1 MADKNI
7 NQLPEV
13 TAMGVTDLFVLEQA
27 GAAKKLTGQL
37 LKASLM
43 TWLDGHGGVK
53 SFAYDED
60 TGKVTIATTDG
71 TTLTTGDLRG
81 KNGRMIHA
89 YDLGEQGSPGEYLIT
104 SFPSANPMPEDW
116 AAGDLILSGYGDMW
130 VISNITPTDDGY
142 EVRFDFT
149 VSLVGPQGDSP
160 TIGSNGH
167 WWVGDTDTGVVAR
180 GDTGTHGSDVTV
192 TSAAVE
198 GTDEHPNG
206 GVKLIITE
214 TVYDADGAVS
224 QVNTTEKTI
233 WNGNTGPT
241 GPQGTAPH
249 IGDNGHWY
257 VGDVDTGINA
267 KGDKGDGLKID
278 GSVPTYAD
286 LPALT
291 AADMGKT
298 YLVDA
303 DGRLYF
309 WSGTAWP
316 ASGQGLLIK
325 GEDGV
330 TPNIG
335 ANGHWFI
342 GTEDTGVSAQGP
354 AGKDGT
360 LAEITGAA
368 STIASADLTAKRALV
383 SNASGKVGVASTTLQ
398 ELNYLHGVTSAV
410 QTQLDAKQDKI
421 MANGF
426 LRGDGAG
433 NVIADKPV
441 YIVSPIFVGA
451 ETAII
456 SSDDT
461 VISIYEKL
469 AAGYDVIL
477 RENVVSV
484 SGATTK
490 TTARQFICQRYQKL
504 TSSDRYNIWFYDVSS
519 SGATILFGSS
529 RPNDSD
535 SDKKTLT
542 VSTQEFGTNP
552 SSTLITLTAADW
564 DSGVQT
570 VAVTGLLAAS
580 NGTLA
585 IDQSATDEQWEA
597 WSAAAVRATAQA
609 NGSLT
614 LQAMG
619 DVPTVDIPV
628 EVIIL

>member
-60 TGKVTIATTDG
+60 TGKVTIVTTDG

-81 KNGRMIHA
+81 KNGHMIHA
-89 YDLGEQGSPGEYLIT
+89 YDLGAPGSPGDYLIMPF
-104 SFPSANPMPEDW
+104 SSVNPMPENW
-116 AAGDLILSGYGDMW
+116 AVGDLILNSYGDMW
-130 VISNITPTDDGY
+130 VISKITPTDNGY
-142 EVRFDFT
+142 NVRFDF
-149 VSLVGPQGDSP
+149 VMSVVGPQGDSP

-206 GVKLIITE
+206 GVKLTIAE
-214 TVYDADGAVS
+214 TVYDATGAAS
-224 QVNTTEKTI
+224 QVNTIEKTI

-257 VGDVDTGINA
+257 VGDMDTGVNA

-286 LPALT
+286 LPTLT

-298 YLVDA
+298 YLVGA

-316 ASGQGLLIK
+316 ASGSGLLIK
-325 GEDGV
+325 GEDGI

-335 ANGHWFI
+335 ANGHWWI
-342 GTEDTGVSAQGP
+342 GTTDTGVQAQGEQ
-354 AGKDGT
+354 GKTGPQGPQGPQGETGPQGPQGPKGDGI
-360 LAEITGAA
+360 EVTGAKGKYLGFTDTDTLGAVDLPNA
-368 STIASADLTAKRALV
+368 STGSK
-383 SNASGKVGVASTTLQ
+383 
-398 ELNYLHGVTSAV
+398 GVTYLVDSYER
-410 QTQLDAKQDKI
+410 TDTDK
-421 MANGF
+421 
-426 LRGDGAG
+426 
-433 NVIADKPV
+433 
-441 YIVSPIFVGA
+441 
-451 ETAII
+451 
-456 SSDDT
+456 
-461 VISIYEKL
+461 
-469 AAGYDVIL
+469 
-477 RENVVSV
+477 
-484 SGATTK
+484 
-490 TTARQFICQRYQKL
+490 
-504 TSSDRYNIWFYDVSS
+504 
-519 SGATILFGSS
+519 
-529 RPNDSD
+529 
-535 SDKKTLT
+535 
-542 VSTQEFGTNP
+542 
-552 SSTLITLTAADW
+552 
-564 DSGVQT
+564 
-570 VAVTGLLAAS
+570 AVTPKALNNVYKQVKDKANKSAPVTATLLAANWTGDSAPYSYTLSVAGVTASS
-580 NGTLA
+580 NQEYLPALGITTEQLEALQGANIQDDGQAAGVVTLKAFGTKPT
-585 IDQSATDEQWEA
+585 IDLPI
-597 WSAAAVRATAQA
+597 RIIKR
-609 NGSLT
+609 
-614 LQAMG
+614 G
-619 DVPTVDIPV
+619 DA
-628 EVIIL
+628 